1 MATAGRISW
10 KDAGAYIGAQFV
22 GATIGAI
29 VLFLV
34 ALSSDYNSWNDGG
47 LGANRFG
54 DGAGTGL
61 IGAILVE
68 LVLTFI
74 FVFIILGVTDVRAGT
89 NATAAPLAIG
99 LSLAAIHFV
108 GIPLTGTSVNPARSF
123 GPALFSGTD
132 ALANLPVFLIVP
144 ALGGAVAGFVYPLIF
159 NKDGSEIAG
168 AGLAFG
174 GDSMTPAHRRAGLGL
189 PGRRSRGPGRDSGRC
204 SRGTGCTGGSCRA
217 GRARYPRDER
227 PHHRLRRLRP
237 GGQQSWQQPTRPPRA
252 TFRSTSRTAGAGT
265 TPSRNGSRSSSS
277 LETARRPPLGA
288 AFGICT
294 SYSPGTVTARIHS
307 APAVSASR
315 ATSNQRLRTAS
326 IPASFVRSTARPSDA
341 APTPAARTMIPTRQW
356 PKPTSPRPTIAAVS
370 TPR

>member
-1 MATAGRISW
+1 MTEESLSAAEPTFIQKLVAEVIGTFVLVFIGCGSVVAVVAGATHAGQATWGLEVAAVGLAFGIAVVVGAYTFGRISGGHFNPAVTLGVATAGRISW

-22 GATIGAI
+22 GATLGAI
-29 VLFLV
+29 VLFLI

-99 LSLAAIHFV
+99 LALAAIHFV

-144 ALGGAVAGFVYPLIF
+144 ALGGAVAGFVYPLLLG
-159 NKDGSEIAG
+159 KDGSEIVG

-174 GDSMTPAHRRAGLGL
+174 GDNLKPAQSVPAWDSQAVAPAAPAAAPAAPAAAAPAAPAAPAAEPTPPA
-189 PGRRSRGPGRDSGRC
+189 PD
-204 SRGTGCTGGSCRA
+204 TGDRTVVSGGSQPA
-217 GRARYPRDER
+217 
-227 PHHRLRRLRP
+227 
-237 GGQQSWQQPTRPPRA
+237 WQQPT
-252 TFRSTSRTAGAGT
+252 
-265 TPSRNGSRSSSS
+265 
-277 LETARRPPLGA
+277 
-288 AFGICT
+288 
-294 SYSPGTVTARIHS
+294 
-307 APAVSASR
+307 
-315 ATSNQRLRTAS
+315 
-326 IPASFVRSTARPSDA
+326 
-341 APTPAARTMIPTRQW
+341 PAAEGDLPVYEQDGWRWDYAKQEWVPIEQ
-356 PKPTSPRPTIAAVS
+356 
-370 TPR
+370 

>member
-1 MATAGRISW
+1 MTEESLSAAEPTFIQKLAAEVIGTFILVFIGCGSVVAIVAGATHAGSEGAIWGLEVAAVGLAFGIAVVIGAYTFGRISGGHFNPAVTLGVATAGRISW

-99 LSLAAIHFV
+99 LALAAIHFV

-144 ALGGAVAGFVYPLIF
+144 ALGGALAGFVYPLLF

-174 GDSMTPAHRRAGLGL
+174 GDNMTPAQSV
-189 PGRRSRGPGRDSGRC
+189 PSWDSQAVAPAAPAAAAPAAPAAAAPAAPAAPAANPTPPAPD
-204 SRGTGCTGGSCRA
+204 TGDRTIVSG
-217 GRARYPRDER
+217 
-227 PHHRLRRLRP
+227 
-237 GGQQSWQQPTRPPRA
+237 GGQPAWQQPTQ
-252 TFRSTSRTAGAGT
+252 
-265 TPSRNGSRSSSS
+265 
-277 LETARRPPLGA
+277 A
-288 AFGICT
+288 AEGDLPVYEQDGWRWDYAKQEWVPIE
-294 SYSPGTVTARIHS
+294 
-307 APAVSASR
+307 
-315 ATSNQRLRTAS
+315 Q
-326 IPASFVRSTARPSDA
+326 
-341 APTPAARTMIPTRQW
+341 
-356 PKPTSPRPTIAAVS
+356 
-370 TPR
+370 

>member
-1 MATAGRISW
+1 MTEESLSAAEPTFIQKLAAEVIGTFILVFIGCGSVVAIVAGATHAGPENAIWGLEVAAVGLAFGIAVVIGAYTFGRISGGHFNPAVTLGVATAGRIRW

-132 ALANLPVFLIVP
+132 ALANLPIFLIVP
-144 ALGGAVAGFVYPLIF
+144 ALGGAVAGFVYPLLF

-168 AGLAFG
+168 AGLSFG
-174 GDSMTPAHRRAGLGL
+174 GGGNAQAQSFQWDQAAAAPAAPAAPVAPAAPAATAAPAAPEAPAAPAATPETSDRTIV
-189 PGRRSRGPGRDSGRC
+189 SG
-204 SRGTGCTGGSCRA
+204 GAGGS
-217 GRARYPRDER
+217 
-227 PHHRLRRLRP
+227 
-237 GGQQSWQQPTRPPRA
+237 QQAWQQPA
-252 TFRSTSRTAGAGT
+252 QGT
-265 TPSRNGSRSSSS
+265 EGELPVYEQDGWRWDYAKQ
-277 LETARRPPLGA
+277 EWVP
-288 AFGICT
+288 IE
-294 SYSPGTVTARIHS
+294 
-307 APAVSASR
+307 
-315 ATSNQRLRTAS
+315 Q
-326 IPASFVRSTARPSDA
+326 
-341 APTPAARTMIPTRQW
+341 
-356 PKPTSPRPTIAAVS
+356 
-370 TPR
+370 